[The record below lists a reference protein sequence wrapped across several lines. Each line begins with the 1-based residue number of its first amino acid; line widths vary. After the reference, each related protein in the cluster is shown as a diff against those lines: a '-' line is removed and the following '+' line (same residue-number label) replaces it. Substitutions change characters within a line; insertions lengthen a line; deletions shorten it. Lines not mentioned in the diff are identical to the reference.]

1 MRAIPCLPIILIAL
15 TLDGCRPTDAPAKA
29 GVEKELQAFA
39 KRIEDNLIFVQGGE
53 FLMGDFGL
61 EHAPE
66 RLRYNRDKHSR
77 PLHKVSVQAAPVGL
91 TLE

>member
-39 KRIEDNLIFVQGGE
+39 KRIEDNLIFVEGGE
-53 FLMGDFGL
+53 FLMGGWNTPRNACPITGISTAGL
-61 EHAPE
+61 CT
-66 RLRYNRDKHSR
+66 R
-77 PLHKVSVQAAPVGL
+77 
-91 TLE
+91 